1 MNADVPQVRDGLIGF
16 WLFDA
21 GGMQAQVSLAPDGT
35 YTDTLMT
42 GAQGHSGTW
51 AVSSNGFG
59 GHTIVLTLKD
69 WFPKE
74 FVGPLGASPIIMPK
88 TESWYVTGIQPD
100 QILVQGGILRR
111 IAPGMITT
119 GAGGGSGM
127 QSSAAFTGMMTM
139 DAYNAEVEKEMKQIA
154 DAGRKV
160 GGVLKNIFS
169 AFTKKR

>member
-1 MNADVPQVRDGLIGF
+1 MNADVSHVRDALIGF

-21 GGMQAQVSLAPDGT
+21 AGMQAHVSLAPDGT
-35 YTDTLMT
+35 YTDTLLS

-51 AVSSNGFG
+51 AVSDNGFG
-59 GHTIVLTLKD
+59 GHTVLLTLKD

-74 FVGPLGASPIIMPK
+74 YVGPLGASTIIMPK
-88 TESWYVTGIQPD
+88 TEAWYVTGIQPD
-100 QILVQGGILRR
+100 QVTIQGGILRR
-111 IAPGMITT
+111 IAPGMVTAAA
-119 GAGGGSGM
+119 GAGGGM
-127 QSSAAFTGMMTM
+127 QSTAAFTGMVTM
-139 DAYNAEVEKEMKQIA
+139 DAYNAEVAKEMKQLA